1 MPDTRARLAEIAVV
15 MIPVSDQDAALRFY
29 TEVLGMEKVA
39 DIPYAGEYRWLEV
52 AIPGAPT
59 RISLVTP
66 MDGFSAG
73 RPTGISFRTTD
84 ITALH
89 AQLSAAGV
97 DADEL
102 MAAGGPVPA
111 MFFFRDPDGNRLHVT
126 EG

>member
-1 MPDTRARLAEIAVV
+1 MPDTRTRLAEIAVV

-29 TEVLGMEKVA
+29 TDVLGMEKVA

-66 MDGFSAG
+66 MEGFTSG

-84 ITALH
+84 LAALH
-89 AQLSAAGV
+89 ADLSAAGADV
-97 DADEL
+97 DEV
-102 MAAGGPVPA
+102 MPAARASTDAAAAPA
-111 MFFFRDPDGNRLHVT
+111 AR
-126 EG
+126 